1 MADAK
6 TEETVDVNKSTNIPT
21 SLGRDA
27 AVGFRLGNSTEGGV
41 ICRGTSVPQRRPGAY
56 TVD

>member
-1 MADAK
+1 MADSK
-6 TEETVDVNKSTNIPT
+6 TEESVDVNKSTNVPA

-27 AVGFRLGNSTEGGV
+27 AVGFRIGDSAGGGV
-41 ICRGTSVPQRRPGAY
+41 LCRGTSVPQRRPGAY

>member
-6 TEETVDVNKSTNIPT
+6 KEETVDLNKSTSVPAP
-21 SLGRDA
+21 LGRDA